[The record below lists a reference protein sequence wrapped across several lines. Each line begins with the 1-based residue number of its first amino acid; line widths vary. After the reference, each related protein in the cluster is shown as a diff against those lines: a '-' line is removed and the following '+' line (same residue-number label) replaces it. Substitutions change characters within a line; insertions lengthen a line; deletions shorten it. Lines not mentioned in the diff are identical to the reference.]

1 MCLLVVQWVCWGR
14 AGALRSLLSSFKL
27 RSLHGLA
34 LDSVSVGQGCRQE
47 PCLMHEQF
55 SRCVPHRAGLTDT
68 NTSVILT
75 RLSCYLCSLHTARER
90 QGRSSRNL
98 VPSPPFGYQTEQC
111 APKKSILPFHTRRR
125 LAWCPGDRGH
135 QLHNLQATLVVD
147 ESGDSTDQ
155 SVTGELGL
163 FMPSM
168 FTSPRCLYL
177 KAQASLAPLIC
188 SPAPC
193 GHLEYPVTHPLRPG
207 LLYLSWL

>member
-1 MCLLVVQWVCWGR
+1 MLSCAHRHALHSILGVFKRACVCLLAVAYPGLKGESNPLPLSSGSRGMCLLVVQWVCWGR

-98 VPSPPFGYQTEQC
+98 VPSPPFGYQTEQ
-111 APKKSILPFHTRRR
+111 
-125 LAWCPGDRGH
+125 
-135 QLHNLQATLVVD
+135 
-147 ESGDSTDQ
+147 
-155 SVTGELGL
+155 
-163 FMPSM
+163 
-168 FTSPRCLYL
+168 
-177 KAQASLAPLIC
+177 
-188 SPAPC
+188 
-193 GHLEYPVTHPLRPG
+193 
-207 LLYLSWL
+207 